1 MPSSTALSRRFGSLT
16 AAYARVGFR
25 AAERYHWL
33 ETEARMRTMIEA
45 AVAEMVAQLG
55 RDGIKANFEPQEK
68 LLRLE
73 GKGLTVTIGAARC
86 LCEGGAGKRW
96 RIKTDRNATTVLTLI
111 VRMNETN
118 TSLQDYYLLPTSEIG
133 RDRVKHFRMTT
144 RMFANSRLETPDQVV
159 KALEAIQSRQ
169 EL

>member
-1 MPSSTALSRRFGSLT
+1 MVPRKPV
-16 AAYARVGFR
+16 ARQRTRLVR
-25 AAERYHWL
+25 AHRSHS
-33 ETEARMRTMIEA
+33 

-55 RDGIKANFEPQEK
+55 RDGIQANFEPQEK

-73 GKGLTVTIGAARC
+73 GKSLTVTIGAARC
-86 LCEGGAGKRW
+86 LCEGEAGKRW

-133 RDRVKHFRMTT
+133 RTRVKNFRMTT
-144 RMFANSRLETPDQVV
+144 QMFANSRLETPDQVV

>member
-1 MPSSTALSRRFGSLT
+1 MPSSTALSPRFGSLT
-16 AAYARVGFR
+16 AAYARVGIR
-25 AAERYHWL
+25 AAERYHSL

-55 RDGIKANFEPQEK
+55 RDGIVANFEPQEK

-73 GKGLTVTIGAARC
+73 GKSLTVTIGAARC
-86 LCEGGAGKRW
+86 LCEGGAGNHW
-96 RIKTDRNATTVLTLI
+96 RIENRPKRYHCSNSDCPNEPRPTPAWRTTTCCRRRNRPRPEFGI
-111 VRMNETN
+111 
-118 TSLQDYYLLPTSEIG
+118 
-133 RDRVKHFRMTT
+133 RMTT
-144 RMFANSRLETPDQVV
+144 AMFANSRLEAPDQVV